1 VSGTGSQ
8 PVTLRVV
15 SSGAIT
21 ATTSSKIAS
30 GDLAALRIGS
40 GPRAPFRI
48 DAAELEHFIS
58 TERIRAM
65 TTFDAEALLR
75 DARGRHKAAKERANR
90 IRSRHGMQ
98 TATDKSGELFY
109 SDGRG
114 ALGWLYEDGEDP
126 DLVVRDSRFIKQMFG
141 IWKRRPKIA
150 RGRKRSSRPSSSGW
164 IARATTSSPK
174 AIRRWERLPTSA
186 GPAED

>member
-1 VSGTGSQ
+1 
-8 PVTLRVV
+8 
-15 SSGAIT
+15 
-21 ATTSSKIAS
+21 
-30 GDLAALRIGS
+30 
-40 GPRAPFRI
+40 
-48 DAAELEHFIS
+48 
-58 TERIRAM
+58 M

-141 IWKRRPKIA
+141 IWRRRPKIA
-150 RGRKRSSRPSSSGW
+150 RGRSIVHLASGRSFVYDH
-164 IARATTSSPK
+164 
-174 AIRRWERLPTSA
+174 EA
-186 GPAED
+186 GEIVAP